1 MKYLPDKAT
10 QVLCPVCSVK
20 LIAIWSEGEF
30 SAEKCPKCG
39 LILSMSAT
47 PFQFDERYFEH
58 YVDSTEERVRHFRHI
73 IAHLPVNLEAPILD
87 VGAGVGFFIRALPPD
102 LAQATTL
109 VEPSDFA
116 RRYLRE
122 TPAAAIFSSLE
133 EIPLDYPP
141 FATVTFWDVLAHV
154 ENPVEKLVRARG
166 LMLDGGLLIIKT
178 PYHPLRLFRAARL
191 LAPIGKGRSL
201 LHIPSMR
208 THFTPQSLQA
218 LLRATGFQAIFWQWA
233 SEPPLT
239 GHRGSVLL
247 KGFLLHLGRRLATRK
262 ISFVTAATSA

>member
-1 MKYLPDKAT
+1 
-10 QVLCPVCSVK
+10 
-20 LIAIWSEGEF
+20 
-30 SAEKCPKCG
+30 
-39 LILSMSAT
+39 MSAT

-73 IAHLPVNLEAPILD
+73 IARLSVKLEAPILD
-87 VGAGVGFFIRALPPD
+87 VGAGVGFFIRALPLD

-133 EIPLDYPP
+133 EIPLDCPP

-154 ENPVEKLVRARG
+154 ENPVEILVRARG

-191 LAPIGKGRSL
+191 LVPIGKGRSL

-208 THFTPQSLQA
+208 AHFTPESLQE
-218 LLRATGFQAIFWQWA
+218 LLRATGFETISWQWA
-233 SEPPLT
+233 SEPPLA
-239 GHRGSVLL
+239 
-247 KGFLLHLGRRLATRK
+247 GRRGLILFRSLLLRLGKEIVTRNVSFITVATP
-262 ISFVTAATSA
+262 S